1 MSDISIGQRLRQARE
16 AIPASLAEASRATR
30 VRVDFLESMERD
42 SFTFI
47 SGRVYVIGMLRSYA
61 RWLRLDDTEIL
72 AEFNRIYGSPEQPQ
86 IVERISTASRE
97 ARMAAA
103 SRPRKPPWLLV
114 GAGAVVLLV
123 VLLLVSLVGGGN
135 NVAQSPSV
143 PLSPSPSPTPSVS
156 ATAAPGGSTT
166 TAVPGAG
173 GLVSGPG
180 VQLVVS
186 VQSNPVYLH
195 VIVGNTIPALV
206 SFQGTMGAG
215 ATQTFSA
222 PDVLRVD
229 FSNMG
234 GVTLT
239 VNGRDIGAPGAA
251 GQNGAFA
258 FHPDASLTP
267 DPTAVVKPP
276 VIRTA
281 PSPSPTPSSFPVPTF
296 GPSPSVAPSPSLRPS
311 APASPAP
318 GSPPASP
325 PAASPPAAS
334 PPAGSPTP

>member
-61 RWLRLDDTEIL
+61 KWLRLDDAEIL
-72 AEFNRIYGSPEQPQ
+72 AEFNRVYGAPEQPQ

-103 SRPRKPPWLLV
+103 SRPRKPPWLWV

-123 VLLLVSLVGGGN
+123 VLLVVSLLGGGS
-135 NVAQSPSV
+135 NVAQPPSV
-143 PLSPSPSPTPSVS
+143 PLSPSPSPAPSVS
-156 ATAAPGGSTT
+156 ATAAPGGST
-166 TAVPGAG
+166 AVTGPG
-173 GLVSGPG
+173 GLVAGPG
-180 VQLVVS
+180 VQLVVA

-206 SFQGTMGAG
+206 SFQGTLGAG

-229 FSNMG
+229 FSNLG
-234 GVTLT
+234 GVSLT
-239 VNGRDIGAPGAA
+239 VNGKNVGAPGAV

-258 FHPDASLTP
+258 FHPDASVTP

-281 PSPSPTPSSFPVPTF
+281 PAPSPTPTSFPVPTF
-296 GPSPSVAPSPSLRPS
+296 GPSPSPPSPPPPPPSPSPSPRPSPSLT
-311 APASPAP
+311 
-318 GSPPASP
+318 
-325 PAASPPAAS
+325 AS
-334 PPAGSPTP
+334 PPAGPSSP

>member
-30 VRVDFLESMERD
+30 VRVDFLEAMERD

-61 RWLRLDDTEIL
+61 KWLRLDDAEIL
-72 AEFNRIYGSPEQPQ
+72 ADFNRSYGAPEQPQ

-103 SRPRKPPWLLV
+103 SRQRKPPWLLV
-114 GAGAVVLLV
+114 GVGAVAVLV
-123 VLLLVSLVGGGN
+123 VLLLVSLLGGGN
-135 NVAQSPSV
+135 NVAQSPNV

-156 ATAAPGGSTT
+156 GTAAAAGGPTATVVPPG
-166 TAVPGAG
+166 PG

-180 VQLVVS
+180 VQLVVA
-186 VQSNPVYLH
+186 VQNNPVYLH
-195 VIVGNTIPALV
+195 VIVGNTLPALV
-206 SFQGTMGAG
+206 SFQATVGAG
-215 ATQTFSA
+215 TTQTFSA

-234 GVTLT
+234 GVSLT
-239 VNGRDIGAPGAA
+239 VNGKALGAPGAA

-258 FHPDASLTP
+258 FKPDASMTP

-276 VIRTA
+276 VIHIA
-281 PSPSPTPSSFPVPTF
+281 PSPSPSPTSFPVPTF
-296 GPSPSVAPSPSLRPS
+296 GPSPSPVPPAVASPSPSPSPRPS
-311 APASPAP
+311 PSIAPP
-318 GSPPASP
+318 
-325 PAASPPAAS
+325 